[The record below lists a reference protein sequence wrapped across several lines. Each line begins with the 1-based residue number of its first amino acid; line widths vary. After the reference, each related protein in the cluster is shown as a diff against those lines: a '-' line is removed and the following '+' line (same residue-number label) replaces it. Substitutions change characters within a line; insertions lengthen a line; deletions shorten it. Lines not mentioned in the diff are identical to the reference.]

1 MSEHALSNRD
11 GLLYGG
17 LGLPLAFVALP
28 LYVILPNHY
37 AREFGVP
44 LALLGALLLAAR
56 LLDAFID
63 PLLGRLSDRLFARSI
78 RSVLVAGMVAAT
90 GLSLGFA
97 GLFFPPV
104 REINAL
110 MTWAAAAL
118 VLTYTAYSLLSITHQ
133 SWGAMLGGD
142 EAQRGRVVAWREGL
156 GLVGVVLAAVAPAVL
171 GLPATAALFTA
182 CLALGWLAWTRAPRP
197 MPQHRA
203 VGPSPG
209 PIPDGL
215 PAPDAGAPLTNLW
228 HPFTRPSFRR
238 LLAVFV
244 LNGIASAIPA
254 TLVLFFVQDRLQ
266 APPAL
271 EPAFLGTYFISAALS
286 LPLWMRGV
294 RRFGL
299 ARTWLAGIVLAVA
312 VFAWAATLGTGDA
325 ALFLVICALS
335 GVALGTDLALPGALL
350 AGVIADNGDRG
361 QAEGAYFGWWNF
373 AVKLNLA
380 LSAGLA
386 LPLLSLT
393 GYTPGTS
400 DPQGM
405 LALTLAYCA
414 LPCALKLLAGG
425 ALYALVIR
433 PSNPPATAQTPPP
446 LLRKPS

>member
-1 MSEHALSNRD
+1 MSEHEFSRRD
-11 GLLYGG
+11 GLLYGS

-63 PLLGRLSDRLFARSI
+63 PLLGRLSDRLFSRSV
-78 RSVLVAGMVAAT
+78 RSVLVAGLAA
-90 GLSLGFA
+90 SLALAAGFA

-104 REINAL
+104 RELSGL
-110 MTWAAAAL
+110 MAWAAAAL

-133 SWGAMLGGD
+133 AWGAMLGGD

-156 GLVGVVLAAVAPAVL
+156 GLVGVVLAALAPSIW
-171 GLPATAALFTA
+171 GLPVTAALFTA

-197 MPQHRA
+197 TP
-203 VGPSPG
+203 GPSL
-209 PIPDGL
+209 L
-215 PAPDAGAPLTNLW
+215 PNGAAQAVSLW
-228 HPFTRPSFRR
+228 HPFTRPAFRR
-238 LLAVFV
+238 LLIVFV

-266 APPAL
+266 APPAM
-271 EPAFLGTYFISAALS
+271 EPAFLGTYFVSAALS

-294 RRFGL
+294 LRFGL
-299 ARTWLAGIVLAVA
+299 ARTWLAGMMLAVA
-312 VFAWAATLGTGDA
+312 VFAWAATLGAGDA
-325 ALFLVICALS
+325 GLFLIVCALS

-350 AGVIADNGDRG
+350 AGVIAENGDRG
-361 QAEGAYFGWWNF
+361 HAEGAYFGWWNF

-380 LSAGLA
+380 LSAGMA
-386 LPLLSLT
+386 LPLLSLA

-400 DPQGM
+400 DPQAL

-433 PSNPPATAQTPPP
+433 PAPVQPVPP
-446 LLRKPS
+446 LLRSLS

>member
-1 MSEHALSNRD
+1 MSAHEFSRRD
-11 GLLYGG
+11 GLLYGS

-63 PLLGRLSDRLFARSI
+63 PLLGRLSDRLFSRSVS
-78 RSVLVAGMVAAT
+78 SVLVAGLAA
-90 GLSLGFA
+90 SLALAAGFA

-104 REINAL
+104 RELSGL
-110 MTWAAAAL
+110 MAWAAVAL

-133 SWGAMLGGD
+133 AWGAMLGGD

-156 GLVGVVLAAVAPAVL
+156 GLVGVVLAALAPSL
-171 GLPATAALFTA
+171 WGLPVTAALFTA

-197 MPQHRA
+197 TP
-203 VGPSPG
+203 GPSMP
-209 PIPDGL
+209 PDG
-215 PAPDAGAPLTNLW
+215 AAQAVSLW
-228 HPFTRPSFRR
+228 HPFTRPAFRR
-238 LLAVFV
+238 LLIVFV

-271 EPAFLGTYFISAALS
+271 EPAFLGTYFVSAALS

-299 ARTWLAGIVLAVA
+299 ARTWLAGMLLAVA
-312 VFAWAATLGTGDA
+312 VFAWAATLGAGDA
-325 ALFLVICALS
+325 GLFLIVCALS

-350 AGVIADNGDRG
+350 AGVIAENGDRG
-361 QAEGAYFGWWNF
+361 HAEGAYFGWWNF

-386 LPLLSLT
+386 LPLLSLA

-400 DPQGM
+400 DPQAL

-433 PSNPPATAQTPPP
+433 PAPVQPVPP
-446 LLRKPS
+446 LLRSLS